1 MTEETFNLT
10 PLDIRTQQFRR
21 GFRGYDLATVEEFRE
36 RCAAEVERL
45 LRENSVFA
53 EQVRNFREQLKL
65 FREREKAMSDAL
77 VVAQQL
83 REDSEQMAQKESDR
97 VVQQARVEAGN
108 IITDARQAEQSV
120 RRDTEHLHAQLASY
134 LTSFR
139 VLLERNLAEVEAVET
154 AERNGRALAAATP
167 SMVKR
172 PSLKRPELLSDPTGV
187 RGE

>member
-1 MTEETFNLT
+1 MTDETFNLT
-10 PLDIRTQQFRR
+10 PLDIRTQQFHRA
-21 GFRGYDLATVEEFRE
+21 FRGYDPASVDEFRE

-53 EQVRNFREQLKL
+53 EQVRNFREQLKM

-83 REDSEQMAQKESDR
+83 REDSEHLARKESDA
-97 VVQQARVEAGN
+97 VLQQARVEAGN
-108 IITDARQAEQSV
+108 IVTEARLAEQSV
-120 RRDTEHLHAQLASY
+120 RRDIDGLHAQLASY

-154 AERNGRALAAATP
+154 AERNGRALADEAP

-172 PSLKRPELLSDPTGV
+172 PAFKRPELLSDPTGV